1 MLIIV
6 DREEST
12 KGEDYALSTE
22 YEEENGDD
30 WEGEPDWND
39 DEDEGETVK
48 DENTALLD
56 YWGEEVNGLEAL
68 LYVYNNEYQ
77 AKRMPEEVDDELEE
91 EGVLDSPLDKLEPY
105 GMFKNALMRM
115 SCIIFSAISS

>member
-1 MLIIV
+1 MLIKV

-22 YEEENGDD
+22 YEEEEGDD

-39 DEDEGETVK
+39 EEDEGENIK

-56 YWGEEVNGLEAL
+56 YWGEEVIELAGIL
-68 LYVYNNEYQ
+68 LIKNN
-77 AKRMPEEVDDELEE
+77 R
-91 EGVLDSPLDKLEPY
+91 
-105 GMFKNALMRM
+105 F
-115 SCIIFSAISS
+115 